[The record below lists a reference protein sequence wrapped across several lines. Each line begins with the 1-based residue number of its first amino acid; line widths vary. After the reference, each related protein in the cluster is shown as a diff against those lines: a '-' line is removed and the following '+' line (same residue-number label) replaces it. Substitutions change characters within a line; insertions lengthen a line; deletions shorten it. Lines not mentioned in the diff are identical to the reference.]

1 MAKYKSYRKPYRV
14 KKKKSIFRNRFF
26 WLSILV
32 LMVLTGVFYL
42 ICFSSF
48 FQIKKIQV
56 IDSQKVSGEEIENIA
71 RQKIKQKIFIFSSE
85 SIFLADFKR
94 INEATLE
101 QFPQI
106 SQVSFTRKFPDTV
119 IIRIEERKPK
129 AVFNQDEK
137 YFFIDEEGIIFEEI
151 FEPSLNLLK
160 IKKSTVVDE
169 LKLGKRIIEKEQI
182 SKILEIGSK
191 LKDNLKV
198 PIEEILIVSNERLNI
213 KTLEGW
219 EIYFN
224 PKEDLD
230 WQLTKLNSVLEKE
243 IPAEKR
249 GNLEYIEL
257 RFGNF
262 APYKYRSD

>member
-1 MAKYKSYRKPYRV
+1 M
-14 KKKKSIFRNRFF
+14 
-26 WLSILV
+26 
-32 LMVLTGVFYL
+32 

-56 IDSQKVSGEEIENIA
+56 LNNQKISTEAIENIA
-71 RQKIKQKIFIFSSE
+71 KQKIKQKIFIFSSE
-85 SIFLADFKR
+85 SIFLADFKT
-94 INEATLE
+94 INEAALE

-106 SQVSFTRKFPDTV
+106 SQMSFTRKFPDTI

-129 AVFNQDEK
+129 AVFSQAFLSFPSENFDGQDEK

-151 FEPSLNLLK
+151 FEPSPDLLK
-160 IKKSTVVDE
+160 IKKSAIVDE
-169 LKLGKRIIEKEQI
+169 LKLGERVVEKEQI
-182 SKILEIGSK
+182 SKILEIGPK
-191 LKDNLKV
+191 IKDNLKV
-198 PIEEILIVSNERLNI
+198 PIEEILIVSDERLNV

-224 PKEDLD
+224 PKEDLG

-243 IPAEKR
+243 IPPEKR